1 MQRHGVWGRWAKT
14 RSALLD
20 CRQLA
25 HVQHAFGKLDVD
37 TAGNSPSRRLNGN
50 VERFV
55 MLGKVASTLKKL
67 SVMIL
72 TAAMLL
78 SSTLAATAQDAR
90 IKMQIVKAGLVV
102 GVGGGSGTLF
112 FRGRN
117 YPLSIGGLSVGATIG
132 GSVANLTGTVRNLK
146 RPSDIIGQYSAV
158 GGGGAVIAGVAA
170 VELQNS
176 RGVLIRVSGPQVGL
190 EFSVD
195 LGGLTISMQ

>member
-1 MQRHGVWGRWAKT
+1 MGQMRRDEFSAFRLPLPCSRAARHRETRPRSRCHSPCRGR
-14 RSALLD
+14 
-20 CRQLA
+20 
-25 HVQHAFGKLDVD
+25 VD
-37 TAGNSPSRRLNGN
+37 GNIERL
-50 VERFV
+50 V
-55 MLGKVASTLKKL
+55 MLGKVASALTKL

-195 LGGLTISMQ
+195 LGGLTINLQ